1 MFLKALRILKCES
14 FIIGAAAGA
23 LDFLEAWLK
32 HVNPGDANP
41 PMPPWA
47 DALLV
52 MLDCLVSYQPRK
64 STPVRNHTTFWP
76 RTHIWT
82 CIRDCRPPWCFW
94 SKLSNVAAR
103 PLQRFMWLAEH
114 AEHSEMLE

>member
-1 MFLKALRILKCES
+1 MSFKAFRISKCES
-14 FIIGAAAGA
+14 FVIGAAAGA
-23 LDFLEAWLK
+23 LEFLEAWLK
-32 HVNPGDANP
+32 NVTPGDGNP

-64 STPVRNHTTFWP
+64 STPVRNHTALFWP

-82 CIRDCRPPWCFW
+82 CIRDCRPSRCLW
-94 SKLSNVAAR
+94 SKLSIVAAR
-103 PLQRFMWLAEH
+103 PIAKIH
-114 AEHSEMLE
+114 VAS